1 MEASLQEWNLQKEK
15 KGALLGAVGSIEAQK
30 RLKLKNKR
38 QNQIMKRNIGKHKLL
53 SFTISSHAL

>member
-38 QNQIMKRNIGKHKLL
+38 QNQIMKRNIGMLKLFIYYFK
-53 SFTISSHAL
+53 S

>member
-38 QNQIMKRNIGKHKLL
+38 QNQIMKRNIGMLKLFDYYFK
-53 SFTISSHAL
+53 S